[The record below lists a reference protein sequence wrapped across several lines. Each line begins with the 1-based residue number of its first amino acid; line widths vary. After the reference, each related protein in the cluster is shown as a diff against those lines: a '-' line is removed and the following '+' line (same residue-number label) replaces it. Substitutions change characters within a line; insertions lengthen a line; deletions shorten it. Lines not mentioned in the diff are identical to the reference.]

1 VHWED
6 FEVRLRSDYS
16 DFIFLAIFDDRDLLV
31 KAYKTYVRP
40 LLETNSQIWS
50 PHLLKDIRRIEAVQR
65 RFTKKLDGL
74 HSFDYA
80 ERLSLLGLKRLEER
94 RIRADLL
101 FAYKLLFGFTPLNVH
116 EFFTPSRCTGTRGHA
131 YKLFLTRYTTDVRK
145 HFFCNRVAK
154 IWNQLPSNTDFTS
167 ITSFRRALNGFDLN
181 AYCDCWHLLYSF
193 KRVYNITVFISY
205 LTYSYYIFRGAALV
219 ALPCSCR
226 WAALYIIVLLLYLTC
241 YFTCCACSCTINEI
255 NEIETDTEMTWTE
268 KLNNMV
274 WKTE

>member
-1 VHWED
+1 MRATPLAATC
-6 FEVRLRSDYS
+6 RLRGARRYATSLHSIHCTSKIHTIITPVKTSYS
-16 DFIFLAIFDDRDLLV
+16 CF
-31 KAYKTYVRP
+31 
-40 LLETNSQIWS
+40 
-50 PHLLKDIRRIEAVQR
+50 
-65 RFTKKLDGL
+65 

-131 YKLFLTRYTTDVRK
+131 YKLFLTRCTTDVRK

-181 AYCDCWHLLYSF
+181 AYCDC
-193 KRVYNITVFISY
+193 
-205 LTYSYYIFRGAALV
+205 
-219 ALPCSCR
+219 
-226 WAALYIIVLLLYLTC
+226 
-241 YFTCCACSCTINEI
+241 
-255 NEIETDTEMTWTE
+255 
-268 KLNNMV
+268 
-274 WKTE
+274 